1 MDKPNKQVIKDQIAL
16 LSYVDKLIEE
26 RQDPHITEKAL
37 PKVREYLLTR
47 VNEAI
52 NTHLVNLLTE
62 KDQEEL
68 EKLLDSNAHNDFITE
83 FFEKKIPN
91 LETEIAAVLLD
102 FRSGYLYPQTNKE
115 EEKVAA
121 PPPPTPAPVETD
133 STNTPPNLDAAPH
146 NN

>member
-1 MDKPNKQVIKDQIAL
+1 MDKPSKQVIKDQIAL

-37 PKVREYLLTR
+37 PKVREYLLAR

-52 NTHLVNLLTE
+52 NSHLVNLLTE
-62 KDQEEL
+62 KDREEL

-102 FRSGYLYPQTNKE
+102 FRTGYLYPQTNNE

-121 PPPPTPAPVETD
+121 PPPPTPAPTD
-133 STNTPPNLDAAPH
+133 SESISTPPNLNPAPI